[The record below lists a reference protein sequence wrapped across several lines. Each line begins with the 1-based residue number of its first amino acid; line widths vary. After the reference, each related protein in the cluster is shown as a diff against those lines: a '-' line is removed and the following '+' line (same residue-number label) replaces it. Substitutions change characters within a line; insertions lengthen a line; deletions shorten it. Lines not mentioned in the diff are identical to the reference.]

1 MFINVNKE
9 LYKHAVIILK
19 WIARS
24 SDKIVS
30 QDHLSQE
37 NDDSKQEGRALFLRK
52 IIKVRIT

>member
-30 QDHLSQE
+30 QDHLSQD
-37 NDDSKQEGRALFLRK
+37 NDDSKQEGRALFLEK
-52 IIKVRIT
+52 L